1 MTIFIIDYTW
11 EVIFMPLEAVTQ
23 KISLNSRG
31 SGETVQILTEGDMI
45 VPDINPDIYQIL
57 KTDEDVVI
65 DSVRAEQGRICFTG
79 RLIVSVLYYGRK
91 TEEPI
96 SYMKAEFPIDDCIS
110 ADGVTEDTD
119 ADVTAEIIHTDYRL
133 VNDRKVN
140 MKAVTSAKAS
150 WTNQDEK
157 EVLTS
162 VQGGSFLQSLTG
174 EINPGKVTERTEEE
188 FTVRDELKLPP
199 GKPGIA
205 QILETTADICHRE
218 IRFGSSQAQIRG
230 DFDICVIYL
239 TSGDGP
245 AIESAEFT
253 LPFSGSVEVPES
265 DGENYYIVRM
275 EPVKIK
281 AETASD
287 ENGEPRVIDME
298 ITVDTVIKSFGSST
312 QTILEDAYSLSS
324 PLKIDKTEADY
335 IELCGRN
342 RAQGTYRGTAA
353 LEEGQP
359 DIMQIVKAWG
369 NLRNSASEAGENKV
383 TASGTADIKLM
394 YIAKD
399 DEKPLNMA
407 ETSIPYT
414 QEIEIRGAEEGMTA
428 DVTAEIEDISVSLL
442 SEREAEIRLVI
453 SFDTVVCESRK
464 CSLICGIEETEE
476 EDGWKNPS
484 GAVIYTVKKGDTL
497 WEIAK
502 KYNTTVDDIMAI
514 NGDRIEDKDM
524 IYPGQRLLILKKFV

>member
-1 MTIFIIDYTW
+1 
-11 EVIFMPLEAVTQ
+11 
-23 KISLNSRG
+23 
-31 SGETVQILTEGDMI
+31 
-45 VPDINPDIYQIL
+45 
-57 KTDEDVVI
+57 
-65 DSVRAEQGRICFTG
+65 
-79 RLIVSVLYYGRK
+79 
-91 TEEPI
+91 
-96 SYMKAEFPIDDCIS
+96 
-110 ADGVTEDTD
+110 
-119 ADVTAEIIHTDYRL
+119 
-133 VNDRKVN
+133 
-140 MKAVTSAKAS
+140 
-150 WTNQDEK
+150 
-157 EVLTS
+157 
-162 VQGGSFLQSLTG
+162 
-174 EINPGKVTERTEEE
+174 
-188 FTVRDELKLPP
+188 
-199 GKPGIA
+199 
-205 QILETTADICHRE
+205 
-218 IRFGSSQAQIRG
+218 
-230 DFDICVIYL
+230 
-239 TSGDGP
+239 
-245 AIESAEFT
+245 
-253 LPFSGSVEVPES
+253 
-265 DGENYYIVRM
+265 
-275 EPVKIK
+275 
-281 AETASD
+281 
-287 ENGEPRVIDME
+287 
-298 ITVDTVIKSFGSST
+298 
-312 QTILEDAYSLSS
+312 
-324 PLKIDKTEADY
+324 
-335 IELCGRN
+335 
-342 RAQGTYRGTAA
+342 
-353 LEEGQP
+353 
-359 DIMQIVKAWG
+359 MQIVKAWG